1 MKNKIIIDFEFN
13 GLPRYNFM
21 PEITQAKMKN
31 LTNGQTVCKN
41 FKTHKKGVGRLFYG
55 EIKGEKYFS
64 SKEFSELLKTIG
76 GSEKDTFYGF
86 SIKTDKRLLA
96 SYQIYISDYRDIQ
109 EHLMLKKKY
118 EKEMAYGGRSLEYCY
133 FMITGE
139 VASVDHNS
147 IEELNLIEKC
157 YEATRGKK
165 MKHLTMFPW
174 GDDAGMPLNDY
185 CYDNRRRADGY
196 RYNNNDILAMSL
208 NYYCEDLDW

>member
-31 LTNGQTVCKN
+31 LTNGFSICKN
-41 FKTHKKGVGRLFYG
+41 FKTHRKGVGRPFYG

-64 SKEFSELLKTIG
+64 KKEFSELLKIIG
-76 GSEKDTFYGF
+76 ASEKDVFYGF

-96 SYQIYISDYRDIQ
+96 SYQIYLGDYQDIQ
-109 EHLMLKKKY
+109 EQLMLKRKY

-139 VASVDHNS
+139 VDP
-147 IEELNLIEKC
+147 C
-157 YEATRGKK
+157 
-165 MKHLTMFPW
+165 
-174 GDDAGMPLNDY
+174 DY
-185 CYDNRRRADGY
+185 CKRNICFDCPHSEEET
-196 RYNNNDILAMSL
+196 ND
-208 NYYCEDLDW
+208 